1 MENKTNKKV
10 FTKIRKWAQEKGYT
24 IEEHSKSIS
33 VKVNKK
39 LSFTIE
45 NREST
50 IYRSIRG
57 IKGNPKGIYLT
68 EFSQRFKSCGFSMHY
83 KSQKNI
89 IDRMEEVIEQ
99 ELKREQEEMA
109 KQENRNEVTPNEI
122 SAIKVEKYY
131 GKVKVRR
138 IGDGVYKV
146 FGFSYGEQEELHTGF
161 ADDTSK
167 YINWYLRNFAQEE
180 KKMRKP
186 DEYVLVNGQNYFNEE
201 SLNEMIEQL
210 EAGKMIMIHIDC
222 IGHTRT
228 AYETAIYV
236 EELRNRF
243 GDRLVRFDKYDSKYY
258 LV

>member
-1 MENKTNKKV
+1 MGA
-10 FTKIRKWAQEKGYT
+10 RKGCT

-50 IYRSIRG
+50 RG

-68 EFSQRFKSCGFSMHY
+68 EFSQRFKSCGFSVHY
-83 KSQKNI
+83 KSQKDI
-89 IDRMEEVIEQ
+89 IERMEEVIEQ
-99 ELKREQEEMA
+99 EEVA
-109 KQENRNEVTPNEI
+109 KQENKNEVTPNEI

-131 GKVKVRR
+131 GEVKVRR

-180 KKMRKP
+180 KKMRKS

-243 GDRLVRFDKYDSKYY
+243 GDKLVRFDKYDSKYY
-258 LV
+258 LA